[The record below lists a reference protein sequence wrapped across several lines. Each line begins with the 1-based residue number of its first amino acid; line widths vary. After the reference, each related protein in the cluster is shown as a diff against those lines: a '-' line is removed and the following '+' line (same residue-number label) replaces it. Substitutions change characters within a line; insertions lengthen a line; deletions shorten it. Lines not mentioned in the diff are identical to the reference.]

1 MAEPSDRYL
10 AEILA
15 TCADVLSRRVAA
27 EENFFDI
34 GGDSVTATDL
44 FLRLEARLGTELDIA
59 LFFEARDFRELAT
72 RLAESTGSSG
82 PVNGP
87 PNPVTG

>member
-1 MAEPSDRYL
+1 MAEPAADRYL
-10 AEILA
+10 TEILA
-15 TCADVLSRRVAA
+15 ICADVLGRRTTA

-59 LFFEARDFRELAT
+59 LFFEARDFRELAA
-72 RLAESTGSSG
+72 RLAESTG
-82 PVNGP
+82 
-87 PNPVTG
+87 